1 MAKKKAIGSNP
12 LDLVL
17 GGVADEE
24 VAETETAPA
33 SEPVISE
40 KSTEQPE
47 QPTPTEIPRRKRA
60 TDRSAKEAKR
70 ATERMTVHLPVELH
84 EELRDAAVYLGF
96 TLTEIMA
103 GAAERELKKLR
114 KGAAVARFP
123 SRSREPRRGR
133 PIS

>member
-1 MAKKKAIGSNP
+1 MAKKKAIGANP

-17 GGVADEE
+17 GTGAAEEGVEA
-24 VAETETAPA
+24 VGAPA
-33 SEPVISE
+33 ADPGSGE

-47 QPTPTEIPRRKRA
+47 QSTPPELPRRKRS
-60 TDRSAKEAKR
+60 TDKPAKEAKR

-96 TLTEIMA
+96 TLTEIMV
-103 GAAERELKKLR
+103 GAAKRELKKLR
-114 KGAAVARFP
+114 KGSGVDRFP

-133 PIS
+133 PIR